1 MRPCASNAVPIA
13 LTIVVRGE
21 LGLGQLWLRMVS
33 DELRHSKT
41 QMLSC
46 RTLYSLDLLASTIV
60 IHQQLW
66 TLRHLE
72 DALVEVTQDSYGRLP
87 QNMRQSDIQIKKA
100 QST

>member
-1 MRPCASNAVPIA
+1 MRSCASNAVPIA

-41 QMLSC
+41 QM
-46 RTLYSLDLLASTIV
+46 SLDLLASTIV

>member
-41 QMLSC
+41 QM
-46 RTLYSLDLLASTIV
+46 SLDLLASTIV